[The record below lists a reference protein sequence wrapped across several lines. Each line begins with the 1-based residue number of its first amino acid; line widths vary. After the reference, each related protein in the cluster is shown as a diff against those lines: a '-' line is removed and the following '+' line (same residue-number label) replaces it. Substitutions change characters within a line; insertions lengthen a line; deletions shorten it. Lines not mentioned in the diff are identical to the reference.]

1 MMDMSTEDL
10 ANGVTKVALSGR
22 LDIEGAQ
29 AIDMRFNVLAGS
41 KKAVVVDLSGVTFL
55 ASMGLRTL
63 LVAGRSITTK
73 GGRVALAAPQDN
85 VLRVLTA
92 SGADEVVV
100 ITDTVEAG
108 IAAVAG

>member
-1 MMDMSTEDL
+1 MSTKDL

-55 ASMGLRTL
+55 ASMRLRTL
-63 LVAGRSITTK
+63 LVTGRSITTK
-73 GGRVALAAPQDN
+73 RGRVALAAPQEN

-92 SGADEVVV
+92 SGADEVVM

-108 IAAVAG
+108 ITAVLG

>member
-1 MMDMSTEDL
+1 MDMSTEDL
-10 ANGVTKVALSGR
+10 ANGVTKVALTGR

-41 KKAVVVDLSGVTFL
+41 KKTVVVDLSGVTFL

-73 GGRVALAAPQDN
+73 GGRVALAAPQEN

-92 SGADEVVV
+92 SGADEVVM
-100 ITDTVEAG
+100 ITETVEAG
-108 IAAVAG
+108 IAAVLG